1 MEKETLASYQAQLLE
16 ITAPRLAE
24 EIIFVMSDTKPS
36 WIYGNAFRHA
46 QEEIEGQKEKRPSL
60 SEKPPLLILTD
71 TLSRTGRWAMAADS
85 LGFRGIVFYA
95 EGESE
100 DFLLTYFGNDH
111 FTTIP
116 QTLSALALP
125 NSERSRA
132 MLASAL
138 TKQALAPEISLLEA
152 IDLERKAMVV

>member
-16 ITAPRLAE
+16 ITAPRLEE
-24 EIIFVMSDTKPS
+24 EIIFVISDTKPS
-36 WIYGNAFRHA
+36 WMYRNAFFHA
-46 QEEIEGQKEKRPSL
+46 QEESEGQKEKRPSL
-60 SEKPPLLILTD
+60 SEKPPLIILTD
-71 TLSRTGRWAMAADS
+71 TLARSGRWAMAADG

-111 FTTIP
+111 FATVP

-132 MLASAL
+132 LLAAAL
-138 TKQALAPEISLLEA
+138 TKQALAPETPLLQA
-152 IDLERKAMVV
+152 VDNERDKG

>member
-16 ITAPRLAE
+16 ITAPRLSD

-36 WIYGNAFRHA
+36 WLYGNAFRHA

-71 TLSRTGRWAMAADS
+71 TLARTGRWAMAADG

-100 DFLLTYFGNDH
+100 DFLLTYFGNDR
-111 FTTIP
+111 FATVP

-132 MLASAL
+132 LLAAAL
-138 TKQALAPEISLLEA
+138 IKQALAPEISLLEA
-152 IDLERKAMVV
+152 IDSERAKG